1 MQTGV
6 YAFFVVD
13 GDVGQIDLSP
23 AQLQRVEDVRVIEFF
38 LQITRLH
45 RLQLVVIT
53 VQPNLKILRMHRH
66 HRGEDISQT
75 PFVVARCR
83 VLFAI
88 NDHTVDRQVGEQQGV
103 SGDARDVGLE
113 VALRTWVAVSKSR
126 CAAASRVA
134 RPLA

>member
-1 MQTGV
+1 M
-6 YAFFVVD
+6 
-13 GDVGQIDLSP
+13 P
-23 AQLQRVEDVRVIEFF
+23 AQWQLVEEVRVIEFF
-38 LQITRLH
+38 LQITRLN

-75 PFVVARCR
+75 PFVVARNR

-103 SGDARDVGLE
+103 SGGARDVGLE

-134 RPLA
+134 LPLA